1 MDTKSIITISRQYGS
16 GGRFIGRKLAN
27 KLGIPFYDQ
36 ELISLAAKE
45 SGFSEGFFENA
56 EKKATSSFLYSLYLH
71 GTVEGNSGLPLDEQ
85 AFIIQSGVI
94 LDVAKKG
101 PCVIVGRC
109 ADYVLKDFPNVTN
122 IFIYSNLRDR
132 IRRAI
137 TYYGVAPE
145 KAESTLRTA
154 DKRRGTYNHYYSGRK
169 WGEAANYHL
178 CINSDAVG
186 IDPAVEVIAAFVQAK
201 DHPNHG

>member
-109 ADYVLKDFPNVTN
+109 ADY
-122 IFIYSNLRDR
+122 ILRDR
-132 IRRAI
+132 TDSLHVFIHADLDKRIERVVKL
-137 TYYGVAPE
+137 YGETDQNPQ
-145 KAESTLRTA
+145 KRLA
-154 DKRRGTYNHYYSGRK
+154 DKDKTRRLNYKYYTDRIWGMSQNYYITLNSGKIGLERC
-169 WGEAANYHL
+169 GEM
-178 CINSDAVG
+178 I
-186 IDPAVEVIAAFVQAK
+186 VELAK
-201 DHPNHG
+201 VL

>member
-71 GTVEGNSGLPLDEQ
+71 GTVAVSYTH
-85 AFIIQSGVI
+85 
-94 LDVAKKG
+94 LDVYKRQPRIIEFMEELPKTISGKIKRAQIRQQDSG
-101 PCVIVGRC
+101 QEEP
-109 ADYVLKDFPNVTN
+109 D
-122 IFIYSNLRDR
+122 IY
-132 IRRAI
+132 
-137 TYYGVAPE
+137 
-145 KAESTLRTA
+145 
-154 DKRRGTYNHYYSGRK
+154 
-169 WGEAANYHL
+169 GED
-178 CINSDAVG
+178 I
-186 IDPAVEVIAAFVQAK
+186 
-201 DHPNHG
+201 